1 MISSDP
7 LASFAASLRL
17 SPRRYFERVFLG
29 FALYSA
35 EPSFSPHNA
44 IRFVDDIPEVVFAL
58 LF

>member
-7 LASFAASLRL
+7 LASSAASLRL

-29 FALYSA
+29 FALYSV
-35 EPSFSPHNA
+35 EPGFSPHNS
-44 IRFVDDIPEVVFAL
+44 IRFVDDIPEVDFAL